1 MDSLSVLITP
11 TLAPQYPD
19 GTSGDSPLGWRL
31 LILVRLG
38 QEELG
43 MNSQA
48 TSPDETA
55 RRLGLTKS
63 LREAE
68 WSTVRL
74 EVPAARVRDLVVGMR
89 RGTVSK
95 AGKADWE
102 A

>member
-1 MDSLSVLITP
+1 MPSAHTAATVDSLSVLITP
-11 TLAPQYPD
+11 TPAPQYPD

-74 EVPAARVRDLVVGMR
+74 EVPAARVRDLVPSG
-89 RGTVSK
+89 
-95 AGKADWE
+95 
-102 A
+102 